1 MKTTHLNCRAVAA
14 LAMIDVIDHG
24 QSLNAILP
32 RHKQSID
39 VEDAGLLQHL
49 CFGIC
54 RHFFSVNA
62 ISKMLLDK
70 PLPEKARPVQALLW
84 VGLYQ
89 LAHSDISEHAAIN
102 ETVEAA
108 KQLKLDKFSGLLNAI
123 LRRFQREKDELL
135 GSLKDSDVPH
145 YEHPKWLIKLLKKS
159 WPETWR
165 NICESANIQAPMCL
179 RVNTHKQSCESYAE
193 FLETSDIQ
201 AYKGK
206 HALTSIYLESPQ
218 DVNTLPKFADGHVSV
233 QDEAAQLAAQLLN
246 PQKGE
251 KILDACSAPGGKTCH
266 ILEAV
271 ENQADVTA
279 IDADEKRLVR
289 VHENLARLG
298 LSAKVKQGEAQD
310 LDSWWDGQLFD
321 RVLLD
326 VPCSATGV
334 IRRHPDIK
342 LLREKNDIDNLA
354 QLQQNIL
361 QKVWSTLKPGG
372 TLLYATCSI
381 LPQENSENIKTFLAQ
396 ESGAQLA
403 SLEFDAKT
411 LTTAMDTGFG
421 WQFFPTENGHDGF
434 FYAFLKKA

>member
-1 MKTTHLNCRAVAA
+1 MKTTHLNSRAIAA
-14 LAMIDVIDHG
+14 LAMIEVVDHG

-32 RHKQSID
+32 RHKQSVD

-70 PLPEKARPVQALLW
+70 PLPETARPVQALLW

-102 ETVEAA
+102 ETVEACS
-108 KQLKLDKFSGLLNAI
+108 QLKLDKFKGLTNAI
-123 LRRFQREKDELL
+123 LRRFQREKTELL
-135 GSLKDSDVPH
+135 SGLENSDVPH

-159 WPETWR
+159 WPESWQ
-165 NICESANIQAPMCL
+165 NICKSANIQAPMCL
-179 RVNTHKQSCESYAE
+179 RVNTHKQDRNSYMSALANIE
-193 FLETSDIQ
+193 IKTS
-201 AYKGK
+201 KGK
-206 HALTSIYLESPQ
+206 HALTSIYLDNPQ
-218 DVNTLPKFADGHVSV
+218 DVGQLPMFGDGHVSV
-233 QDEAAQLAAQLLN
+233 QDEAAQLAAQLLK

-251 KILDACSAPGGKTCH
+251 RILDACSAPGGKTCH

-289 VHENLARLG
+289 VHENLTRLG
-298 LSAKVKQGEAQD
+298 LSATVKRGEAQD
-310 LDSWWDGQLFD
+310 LESWWDGQAFD
-321 RVLLD
+321 RILLD

-342 LLREKNDIDNLA
+342 LLREKTDIDNLA
-354 QLQQNIL
+354 QLQQDIL

-403 SLEFDAKT
+403 SLEFEAKT
-411 LTTAMDTGFG
+411 LTTAVNTGFG
-421 WQFFPTENGHDGF
+421 WQFFPTANGHDGF
-434 FYAFLKKA
+434 FYALLKKA